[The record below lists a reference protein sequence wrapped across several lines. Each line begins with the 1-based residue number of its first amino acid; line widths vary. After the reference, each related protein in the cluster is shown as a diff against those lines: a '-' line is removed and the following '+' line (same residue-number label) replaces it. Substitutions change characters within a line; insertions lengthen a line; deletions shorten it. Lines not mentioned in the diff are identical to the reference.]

1 MALELSDCVGA
12 SSEPQTNL
20 FDLAE
25 STPLGDIP
33 IDLRLVV
40 LQIACLPQ
48 VVKQRASLIDKVE
61 KYYLEEL
68 RSQSDSELKL
78 TTLCSLLQS
87 ANVDKILTVL
97 DDCIE
102 VKSCFP
108 QQTEVA
114 RGLQVIHLQVRDRL
128 KASQIVVE
136 ERLDTMIAE
145 EQTNAASLK
154 EKASNVFTAL
164 LSLYPA

>member
-12 SSEPQTNL
+12 SSEPMTNL
-20 FDLAE
+20 LDLGE

-40 LQIACLPQ
+40 LQIACLPS

-68 RSQSDSELKL
+68 KCQSDSELKL
-78 TTLCSLLQS
+78 TTLYSLLQS

-102 VKSCFP
+102 V
-108 QQTEVA
+108 
-114 RGLQVIHLQVRDRL
+114 
-128 KASQIVVE
+128 
-136 ERLDTMIAE
+136 
-145 EQTNAASLK
+145 
-154 EKASNVFTAL
+154 
-164 LSLYPA
+164 